1 MNDVPANV
9 RVPNRRPFYTEFAWA
24 FDLIID
30 RPVAKECDAITGWL
44 VEQGIYPGADVLDAG
59 CGTGRYS
66 MELARRGYRVHGIDA
81 SADLIA
87 IARRGVSA
95 HSVAVSFNV
104 GNILGLPARQYD
116 AILCRGVLNDFVD
129 DGDRRGVFV
138 EFAGA
143 LRPGAVLVLDVR
155 EWEMTALRKSREPL
169 FRKSVSTEHGKLTFT
184 SLTQLDPDNRSL
196 RISERHTLDDGC
208 EERSYDHSFV
218 MRCWTQN
225 ELDSYLRA
233 SAFTSV
239 DWFGAYSPEVAPGS
253 TDRLVAVAQLPE
265 TRA

>member
-9 RVPNRRPFYTEFAWA
+9 PVPNRRPFYTEFAWA

-44 VEQGIYPGADVLDAG
+44 VERGIYPGADLLDAG

-66 MELARRGYRVHGIDA
+66 IELARRGYRMDGIDA
-81 SADLIA
+81 SSDLIA
-87 IARRGVSA
+87 VARRAAGDR
-95 HSVAVSFNV
+95 SVAVSFNV
-104 GNILGLPARQYD
+104 GNILALPARHYD

-129 DGDRRGVFV
+129 DDDRRAVFV
-138 EFAGA
+138 EFAAA
-143 LRPGAVLVLDVR
+143 LRPGGVLVLDVR
-155 EWEMTALRKSREPL
+155 EWETTALRKSREPL

-184 SLTQLDPDNRSL
+184 SITQLDLDHRRL
-196 RISERHTLDDGC
+196 LISERHTLDNGC

-218 MRCWTQN
+218 MRCWTQD

-233 SAFTSV
+233 GGFTSV
-239 DWFGAYSPEVAPGS
+239 QWFGAYSPEVAAGS
-253 TDRLVAVAQLPE
+253 TDRLVAVTELPS
-265 TRA
+265 TPA